1 MILRD
6 ALFCNI
12 IQNVFCTAKVYN
24 DGCQVTNSVLLS
36 RYRFCIIL
44 YYTINY
50 YVIILL
56 YCNINIP
63 VSEVLYSLFS
73 YDIFDK
79 FRVTVH
85 LCRQTY

>member
-6 ALFCNI
+6 ALFCNV
-12 IQNVFCTAKVYN
+12 IQYSFCTAKIYTG
-24 DGCQVTNSVLLS
+24 GCQVTNSVLLS

-56 YCNINIP
+56 YCNMNIP